1 MAADELARVE
11 WSNSQIALRR
21 LIRQGPL
28 IELAYHVA
36 PRLFD
41 SNAVVGAWRNGFG
54 LTRLRWCSRG
64 PLSALAEYETGLP
77 GDDLEAFRLL
87 VPVLWYGLHPRRNP
101 FHENVVQL
109 LSGISTEGADGPRAP
124 VTPCRIIILARDR
137 LAGLRARLDL
147 PPGIPRAIGTVKNR
161 FGGDL
166 IVPMV
171 PQSRVGRVLGVRTL
185 SKYPRPPGDLHAF
198 LEQDPVMINLR
209 GSTDY
214 LVLTTLEEWPD
225 CSLQEL
231 AQLSGHPQSA
241 VKAIASRFA
250 QSGLLEWDDDRIY
263 PTSLIQSFAEERDR
277 LARRKGRGR
286 AGAERSPSGKRRAHM
301 GKNEPGVIRLAVRLK
316 GQKMFGGAGWRLGIH
331 YGYRT
336 QIKPDL

>member
-64 PLSALAEYETGLP
+64 PLSALAEYETDLP

-87 VPVLWYGLHPRRNP
+87 VPVLWYGLHPQRNP
-101 FHENVVQL
+101 FPAESVQL
-109 LSGISTEGADGPRAP
+109 LSGISTEGADGPRSPAK
-124 VTPCRIIILARDR
+124 PCGVMILAGDR

-147 PPGIPRAIGTVKNR
+147 PPGIPRAIVTVKNR

-166 IVPMV
+166 IEPMV
-171 PQSRVGRVLGVRTL
+171 PQSRVGRVLGVGAL
-185 SKYPRPPGDLHAF
+185 PKNPGRPETCTHSS
-198 LEQDPVMINLR
+198 N
-209 GSTDY
+209 
-214 LVLTTLEEWPD
+214 
-225 CSLQEL
+225 
-231 AQLSGHPQSA
+231 
-241 VKAIASRFA
+241 K
-250 QSGLLEWDDDRIY
+250 
-263 PTSLIQSFAEERDR
+263 
-277 LARRKGRGR
+277 
-286 AGAERSPSGKRRAHM
+286 
-301 GKNEPGVIRLAVRLK
+301 IR
-316 GQKMFGGAGWRLGIH
+316 
-331 YGYRT
+331 
-336 QIKPDL
+336 